1 MSKPEE
7 IFRPDSKYVDNSVK
21 VLPTVL
27 LVAAAIMGIGSLSSL
42 RMTEKAKR
50 IRRKTGSILVK

>member
-27 LVAAAIMGIGSLSSL
+27 LVAAVIMGIGSLSSL